1 MPKTTSITKPEDEVI
16 MLQNEVIEF
25 LRVSRSSF
33 FEAERYLWL
42 RNKSW
47 NEGTRVKY
55 KRSDVLAFIDYLQKN
70 GGAK

>member
-1 MPKTTSITKPEDEVI
+1 MPKTTPIINSDNEVI

-33 FEAERYLWL
+33 FEAERYIWL

-55 KRSDVLAFIDYLQKN
+55 KRSDVLAFIDHMQKE